1 MLNVNFVYDNI
12 SVNSIEKKDME
23 KVGIWLSKKNDINNK
38 IFNLKEFNDRF
49 LEYYISESEFFLKVE
64 INNDIIGIIK
74 GRIEYKNVNQIWFW
88 YFNIEEKSLSSLVLK
103 QTIDFFKN
111 QFSIDDFY
119 AIADEKSG
127 LMEFYKDNKFVLSR
141 VSKNFFKS
149 ENDNLDMFI
158 LKLSKL
164 TLG

>member
-23 KVGIWLSKKNDINNK
+23 KVGMWLSKKNDINNK

-64 INNDIIGIIK
+64 INNKIIGVIK
-74 GRIEYKNVNQIWFW
+74 GRIEYKNENQIWFW

-103 QTIDFFKN
+103 QTIEFFKN

-119 AIADEKSG
+119 AIVDEKSE
-127 LMEFYKDNKFVLSR
+127 LMEFYKDNKFILSR

>member
-23 KVGIWLSKKNDINNK
+23 KVGMWLSKKNDINNK

-64 INNDIIGIIK
+64 ISNEIIGIIK
-74 GRIEYKNVNQIWFW
+74 GRIEYKNENQIWFW

-103 QTIDFFKN
+103 QTIEFFKN

-119 AIADEKSG
+119 AIVDEKSG
-127 LMEFYKDNKFVLSR
+127 LMEFYKDNKFILSR

-158 LKLSKL
+158 LKLPKL